1 MWVHPQAQ
9 NCSVLSVLFST
20 RRDFY
25 LENNFRKNNNK
36 KSACF
41 LFFGGTECIC
51 GSFLFFY
58 TDVFH
63 KGSFTTYFQ
72 LVKIIFP
79 LGPKKFWE
87 DPELKLWE
95 NHHGKTGILKL
106 MFLQRRKISV
116 CALWLICN
124 HSMVFSAFLFLTCK
138 IFSKLPSCFFRSCV
152 RLHAASETKAV
163 TVWHYK
169 TCIFYF
175 IEGIIMP
182 RWYILNTQENEIN

>member
-1 MWVHPQAQ
+1 MF
-9 NCSVLSVLFST
+9 FS
-20 RRDFY
+20 
-25 LENNFRKNNNK
+25 LEGE
-36 KSACF
+36 CMC
-41 LFFGGTECIC
+41 GG
-51 GSFLFFY
+51 FLFFY

-63 KGSFTTYFQ
+63 KCSFTTYFQ

-79 LGPKKFWE
+79 LGPKKFQV

-95 NHHGKTGILKL
+95 NHHCKTGILKP

-124 HSMVFSAFLFLTCK
+124 CSMVFSAFLFLTCK
-138 IFSKLPSCFFRSCV
+138 IFSKLPSCFFRNCV

-175 IEGIIMP
+175 IENIECP
-182 RWYILNTQENEIN
+182 DDTCWVQENEAN

>member
-1 MWVHPQAQ
+1 MWVHSQAQ
-9 NCSVLSVLFST
+9 NCSVLSVLFSA
-20 RRDFY
+20 RRDCY
-25 LENNFRKNNNK
+25 LENNFRKNRK
-36 KSACF
+36 KT
-41 LFFGGTECIC
+41 LHVFFSLEGECMCGG
-51 GSFLFFY
+51 FLFFY

-63 KGSFTTYFQ
+63 KCFFTTYFQ

-79 LGPKKFWE
+79 LGPKKFQV

-95 NHHGKTGILKL
+95 NHHCKTGILKP

-124 HSMVFSAFLFLTCK
+124 CSMVFSAFLFLTCK
-138 IFSKLPSCFFRSCV
+138 IFSKLPSCFFRNCV
-152 RLHAASETKAV
+152 RLHAASETKAI

-175 IEGIIMP
+175 IENIMH
-182 RWYILNTQENEIN
+182 RWYMLSAQENEAN